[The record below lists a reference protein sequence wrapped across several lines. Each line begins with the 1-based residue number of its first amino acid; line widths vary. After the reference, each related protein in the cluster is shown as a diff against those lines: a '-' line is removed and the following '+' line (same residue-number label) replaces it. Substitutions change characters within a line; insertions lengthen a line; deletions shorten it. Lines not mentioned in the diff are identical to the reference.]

1 MGNAPHE
8 LESLESLKHIEVRFG
23 LSSVIIF
30 LWLGLTQVKNSPF
43 IAEFKI
49 SSIDGRTR
57 PVGPRRPSHLEG
69 SSSHS
74 VLVSETSFEDIC
86 VNEDLPHVRLNGY
99 KIYTISA
106 LA

>member
-8 LESLESLKHIEVRFG
+8 LESLESLEHIEVRFG
-23 LSSVIIF
+23 LSSVIIC
-30 LWLGLTQVKNSPF
+30 LLLELTQVKNSPF
-43 IAEFKI
+43 CAEFKI

-57 PVGPRRPSHLEG
+57 PVGPRRPFFSI
-69 SSSHS
+69 S
-74 VLVSETSFEDIC
+74 VYG
-86 VNEDLPHVRLNGY
+86 DLPHVRLNGY